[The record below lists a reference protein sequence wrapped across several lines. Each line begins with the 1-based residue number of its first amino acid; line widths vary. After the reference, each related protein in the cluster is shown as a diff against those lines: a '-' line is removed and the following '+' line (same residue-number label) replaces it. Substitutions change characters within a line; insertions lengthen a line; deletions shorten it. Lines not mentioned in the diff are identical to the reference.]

1 MTQIV
6 TREDLQEALSLA
18 IADRSPG
25 YVDLVSN
32 SNAFFH
38 MLKEKNGWKSYAGP
52 EIRERLLWAESGT
65 FTRYSG
71 LQYLNPKR
79 KEMFSDAVY
88 DPKQSAVSVVLSG
101 KDLLD
106 NAGEAQL
113 MDIMSEKLSAAE
125 QEIVDRIV
133 EDMHSDGTET
143 NQIGGLQVAVPTTV
157 NSGTYGGISRADNA
171 IWRTSSYDID
181 TDFTGITQFSST
193 TAQEIYRT
201 VVIQRSRNKRGPNCI
216 MAAEEHFSAYS
227 AALEAIQRV
236 QNENS
241 LGKLGFSNL
250 EFHGAGKS
258 IPVML
263 EGGIG
268 TAMPSNVSYMLDME
282 GLRMRYHPERNFT
295 EFGGMQTPVNQD
307 AVVQHIGFYG
317 NITMFNPLHQAK
329 IHDTDTA
336 S

>member
-1 MTQIV
+1 MTQI
-6 TREDLQEALSLA
+6 TSRTDLQETLSLA
-18 IADRSPG
+18 LAERSPG

-32 SNAFFH
+32 SNAILY
-38 MLKEKNGWKSYAGP
+38 MMKEKGGWKTYSGP

-65 FTRYSG
+65 FTRYTG

-79 KEMFSDAVY
+79 KEIFSDAVY
-88 DPKQSAVSVVLSG
+88 DPKQSAVSVVLAG
-101 KDLLD
+101 NDLLD
-106 NAGEAQL
+106 NSGENQIL
-113 MDIMSEKLSAAE
+113 DIMAEKITAAE
-125 QEIVDRIV
+125 NEIMDRVV
-133 EDMHSDGTET
+133 EDIHSDGTAT
-143 NQIGGLQVAVPTTV
+143 NQIGGLQVAIPTTV
-157 NSGTYGGISRADNA
+157 NSGTYGGIDRSANA
-171 IWRTSSYDID
+171 IWQTSSYDID
-181 TDFTGITQFSST
+181 TDFSGITQFTSA

-216 MAAEEHFSAYS
+216 AAAEEHFSAYS
-227 AALEAIQRV
+227 AALEEIQRI

-241 LGKLGFSNL
+241 LGKLGFANL
-250 EFHGAGKS
+250 QFHGAGKT

-268 TAMPSNVSYMLDME
+268 TAMPSDVSYMLDME
-282 GLRMRYHPERNFT
+282 GLRMRYHPDRNFT

-317 NITMFNPLHQAK
+317 NLTMFNPLHQAK
-329 IHDTDTA
+329 IYDSDTG

>member
-6 TREDLQEALSLA
+6 SRTDLQETLSLA
-18 IADRSPG
+18 LAERSPG

-32 SNAFFH
+32 SNAILY
-38 MLKEKNGWKSYAGP
+38 MLKEKGGWKEYSGP

-79 KEMFSDAVY
+79 KEMFSDAVF
-88 DPKQSAVSVVLSG
+88 DPKQSAVSVVLAG
-101 KDLLD
+101 NDLLD
-106 NAGEAQL
+106 NSGDAQIL
-113 MDIMSEKLSAAE
+113 DIMAQKITAAE
-125 QEIVDRIV
+125 NEIQDRIV
-133 EDMHSDGTET
+133 EDIHSDGTET
-143 NQIGGLQVAVPTTV
+143 NQIGGLQAALPTVANT
-157 NSGTYGGISRADNA
+157 GTYGGIDRSANA
-171 IWRTSSYDID
+171 IWRTSEFDID
-181 TDFTGITQFSST
+181 ADFTGITQFTST

-216 MAAEEHFSAYS
+216 AAAEEHFSAYS
-227 AALEAIQRV
+227 SALEAIQRI

-241 LGKLGFSNL
+241 LGKLGFANL

-268 TAMPSNVSYMLDME
+268 TAMPSDVSYMLDME
-282 GLRMRYHPERNFT
+282 GIRMRYHPSRNFT

-317 NITMFNPLHQAK
+317 NLTLFNPLHQAK
-329 IHDTDTA
+329 IHDSDTA

>member
-1 MTQIV
+1 MSQIV
-6 TREDLQEALSLA
+6 TRTDLQETLSLA
-18 IADRSPG
+18 LAERSPG

-32 SNAFFH
+32 SNAILY
-38 MLKEKNGWKSYAGP
+38 MLKEKGGWKTYNGP

-65 FTRYSG
+65 YTRYSG

-79 KEMFSDAVY
+79 KEIFSDAVY
-88 DPKQSAVSVVLSG
+88 DPKQSAVSVVLAG
-101 KDLLD
+101 NDLLD
-106 NAGEAQL
+106 NSGDAQIL
-113 MDIMSEKLSAAE
+113 DIMAQKITAAE
-125 QEIVDRIV
+125 NEIMDRVV
-133 EDMHSDGTET
+133 EDIHSDGTET
-143 NQIGGLQVAVPTTV
+143 NQIGGLQTALPTVV
-157 NSGTYGGISRADNA
+157 NTGTYGGIDRSANA
-171 IWRTSSYDID
+171 IWRTSEFDID
-181 TDFTGITQFSST
+181 TDFTGITQFTSA

-216 MAAEEHFSAYS
+216 AAAEEHFSAYS
-227 AALEAIQRV
+227 AALEAIQRI

-241 LGKLGFSNL
+241 LGKLGFANL

-268 TAMPSNVSYMLDME
+268 TAMPSDVSYMLDME
-282 GLRMRYHPERNFT
+282 GLRMRYHPDRNFT

-317 NITMFNPLHQAK
+317 NLTMFNPLHQAK
-329 IHDTDTA
+329 IHDSDTA